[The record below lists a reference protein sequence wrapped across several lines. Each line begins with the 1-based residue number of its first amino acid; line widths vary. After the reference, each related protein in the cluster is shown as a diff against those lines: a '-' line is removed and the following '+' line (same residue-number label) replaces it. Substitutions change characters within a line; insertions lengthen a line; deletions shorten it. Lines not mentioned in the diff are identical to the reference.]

1 MIDKLI
7 VRVVVNKMEKKR
19 KKKRENELSERVRRT
34 IVSPADILREIFLFA
49 LPSACISVSLGGS
62 APNNFCND

>member
-19 KKKRENELSERVRRT
+19 KKKRERTSCQNEFGEQLS
-34 IVSPADILREIFLFA
+34 LRPIF
-49 LPSACISVSLGGS
+49 
-62 APNNFCND
+62 